1 MALAARIGALIDDL
15 IAATAKVTPDQKDS
29 ARVKSLKRRVE
40 TSFHTG
46 THGRTDQFAVAK
58 QLEGL
63 QEKFQVLNRD
73 ELADALRI
81 RLSELDN
88 RKISWSPEILS
99 LFLQLSNRPAV
110 FSKVD
115 WLKTSANL
123 IEEPESLPWSGM
135 NAQGLAYSDENIW
148 EEVDFAADSS
158 DDGFSSISSCMSSP
172 RTVPQ
177 TSYALEKG
185 YVVPDEIFVPV
196 EEEDVV
202 VSIEKAQFWKAENHL
217 PTPKGKEDAS
227 RTITELQLAREVVF
241 MLQGLPT
248 SIFWRLDD
256 DIEVDRSYALAHSST
271 KAVSALLRSFIEIG
285 AKIDVVRRFTTVPQS
300 VPYMQTFCRGI
311 EERLLEFDKSLSQIQ
326 CQYLTPGSTISLLQ
340 LLDDVRRHSRQL
352 GLLADLIA
360 RLGQDAADQPMRCL
374 DLLYDLICML
384 EALGD
389 DNALPA
395 LAELFYTCFKTYMR
409 SIQAWMESGHI
420 DPADCTFFI
429 RENSANADLRS
440 LWHDWYI
447 LDEGPR
453 GQNIPRFLEISIQK
467 VFTTGKNMVFLRHL
481 NALQEESLDKHAVTL
496 ENVLPSHSSS
506 SLSLPFSVL
515 VQSALERLVDAN
527 HSVSAGLLR
536 QELDEQCGLWA
547 SLDTLQHV
555 YLGKDL
561 SVLSM
566 IDTKVFELID
576 RGRSWNDKL
585 LLTEVTRA
593 AFSTVGMIDPSRL
606 VVRLNGGSSHSRQVH
621 DRTVK
626 ILETISIDYIL
637 PWPVANIISEGAIQS
652 YQRISVFLMQIRRA
666 KYAIVKQRLRNARN
680 TTESD
685 ADDTLAHA
693 LHHNL
698 LWFLDFL
705 YGHITYLVISSAAQ
719 TLHSALSS
727 AEDVDAMIAA
737 HKVYMSSLEDQCLLS
752 DNLSP
757 IHDAIINLLD
767 LCVRFADLQTV
778 HSWDAQ
784 DRMVEESHIGISKAY
799 RRTRVREEED
809 VDSDSDEDLD
819 HEQTLMVS
827 FRDSPYDYQLR
838 TVQRQFEHLVS
849 FIADGLK
856 GVARADGQPS
866 WNILADRLEWRKGLV
881 KF

>member
-1 MALAARIGALIDDL
+1 MALAARIGALTDEL
-15 IAATAKVTPDQKDS
+15 IAATAKITADQKDS
-29 ARVKSLKRRVE
+29 TRVKNLKRRVE
-40 TSFHTG
+40 ASFHTG
-46 THGRTDQFAVAK
+46 NHGRTDQFAVAK

-88 RKISWSPEILS
+88 YKASWAPEILS

-115 WLKTSANL
+115 WLKTSANP
-123 IEEPESLPWSGM
+123 IEEPESLSWSDL
-135 NAQGLAYSDENIW
+135 NAQGLAYSSEDIW

-158 DDGFSSISSCMSSP
+158 DDGFSSISSGMSSP

-177 TSYALEKG
+177 TSHALEKG
-185 YVVPDEIFVPV
+185 YVVPDEVFVPV
-196 EEEDVV
+196 EEEDLVA
-202 VSIEKAQFWKAENHL
+202 SIEKVQFWKAENHS
-217 PTPKGKEDAS
+217 PNPKGKEDAS
-227 RTITELQLAREVVF
+227 RTITELQLAREIVF

-248 SIFWRLDD
+248 SIFWRLDG
-256 DIEVDRSYALAHSST
+256 DIEIDRSYALAHSSD
-271 KAVSALLRSFIEIG
+271 KSLSSLLRSFSEIG
-285 AKIDVVRRFTTVPQS
+285 AKMDVVRHFTKLPQTVPY
-300 VPYMQTFCRGI
+300 VQTFCRGI

-326 CQYLTPGSTISLLQ
+326 CQYVTPGSVVSLLQ

-352 GLLADLIA
+352 GLLADLVSC
-360 RLGQDAADQPMRCL
+360 LGEDAANHPMRCL

-395 LAELFYTCFKTYMR
+395 LAELFYACFKTYMR

-429 RENSANADLRS
+429 RKNSANADLRS
-440 LWHDWYI
+440 LWNDWYTI
-447 LDEGPR
+447 DEGPQ
-453 GQNIPRFLEISIQK
+453 GQNIPRLLEISIQK
-467 VFTTGKNMVFLRHL
+467 VFTTGKTMVFLRHL
-481 NALQEESLDKHAVTL
+481 NAPQEESLDKYAITL

-506 SLSLPFSVL
+506 LLALPFSAL
-515 VQSALERLVDAN
+515 VQSALEKLVDAN
-527 HSVSAGLLR
+527 HSVSAGFLR
-536 QELDEQCGLWA
+536 KELDEQCGLWA
-547 SLDTLQHV
+547 SLDALQHV

-566 IDTKVFELID
+566 IDAKVFELID

-585 LLTEVTRA
+585 LLTEVTRT
-593 AFSTVGMIDPSRL
+593 AFSAVGVIDPSRL
-606 VVRLNGGSSHSRQVH
+606 VVRPTGGSSHSRQGH

-637 PWPVANIISEGAIQS
+637 PWPVANIIAEDAIHS

-680 TTESD
+680 ITESD
-685 ADDTLAHA
+685 ENDTLAHA

-719 TLHSALSS
+719 SLYSALSS

-737 HKVYMSSLEDQCLLS
+737 HKVYMSSLEDQCLIS
-752 DNLSP
+752 ENLSP

-799 RRTRVREEED
+799 RRTRDPEDED
-809 VDSDSDEDLD
+809 VDSDSDEDID

-827 FRDSPYDYQLR
+827 VRDSPYDYQLR
-838 TVQRQFEHLVS
+838 TVQGQFEHLVS

-866 WNILADRLEWRKGLV
+866 WDILADRLEWRKSLA

>member
-1 MALAARIGALIDDL
+1 M
-15 IAATAKVTPDQKDS
+15 
-29 ARVKSLKRRVE
+29 KRRVE
-40 TSFHTG
+40 ASFHTG
-46 THGRTDQFAVAK
+46 THGRTDPFAVAK

-88 RKISWSPEILS
+88 YKKSWSPEILS

-110 FSKVD
+110 FSNVD
-115 WLKTSANL
+115 WLKVSADP
-123 IEEPESLPWSGM
+123 IVEPESLSWSDL
-135 NAQGLAYSDENIW
+135 NAQGLAYSDEDIW
-148 EEVDFAADSS
+148 EEVNFAADSS
-158 DDGFSSISSCMSSP
+158 DDGLSSLSSGTSSP

-177 TSYALEKG
+177 NSDALEKG
-185 YVVPDEIFVPV
+185 YVVPDEMFVSA
-196 EEEDVV
+196 EEEDLV
-202 VSIEKAQFWKAENHL
+202 VSIEKVQFWKAENHS
-217 PTPKGKEDAS
+217 TIPKGKEDAS
-227 RTITELQLAREVVF
+227 RTITEHQLAREVAF

-256 DIEVDRSYALAHSST
+256 DIEVDRSYALAHSSN
-271 KAVSALLRSFIEIG
+271 KALSSLLRSFSEIG
-285 AKIDVVRRFTTVPQS
+285 AKMDVVRRFTQVPQT

-311 EERLLEFDKSLSQIQ
+311 EERLLEFDKFLSQMQ

-352 GLLADLIA
+352 GLLADLVS

-374 DLLYDLICML
+374 DLLYDSICML

-389 DNALPA
+389 GNALPA
-395 LAELFYTCFKTYMR
+395 LAELFYACFKTYMR
-409 SIQAWMESGHI
+409 SIQAWMESGRI
-420 DPADCTFFI
+420 DAADRTFFV
-429 RENSANADLRS
+429 RENSANDDLRS
-440 LWHDWYI
+440 LWHDWYT

-467 VFTTGKNMVFLRHL
+467 VFTTGKTMVFLRHL
-481 NALQEESLDKHAVTL
+481 NALQDESLDKPAVTL
-496 ENVLPSHSSS
+496 ENVLPLHSSS
-506 SLSLPFSVL
+506 SLALPFSAL
-515 VQSALERLVDAN
+515 VQSALEKLVDAN
-527 HSVSAGLLR
+527 HSVSAGFLR
-536 QELDEQCGLWA
+536 KELDEQCGLWA
-547 SLDTLQHV
+547 SLDALQHV

-566 IDTKVFELID
+566 IDAKVFELID

-585 LLTEVTRA
+585 LLTEVTRT
-593 AFSTVGMIDPSRL
+593 AFSAVGVIDPSRL
-606 VVRLNGGSSHSRQVH
+606 VVRLNSDSSHSRQSH
-621 DRTVK
+621 HRTVK
-626 ILETISIDYIL
+626 ILKAISIDYIL
-637 PWPVANIISEGAIQS
+637 PWPVANIISEDTIHS

-680 TTESD
+680 ATESED
-685 ADDTLAHA
+685 DDTLTHV

-705 YGHITYLVISSAAQ
+705 YGHITYLVISSATQ
-719 TLHSALSS
+719 SLHSALSS

-752 DNLSP
+752 NNLSP

-778 HSWDAQ
+778 HSWGAQ

-799 RRTRVREEED
+799 RRTRDSEDED

-819 HEQTLMVS
+819 HERTLMGS
-827 FRDSPYDYQLR
+827 FRDAPYDYQLR
-838 TVQRQFEHLVS
+838 TVQRQSEHLVS

-866 WNILADRLEWRKGLV
+866 WDILADRLEWRKGLV